1 MTDPAAP
8 PLISRSM
15 SDEPV
20 WAERAVDLFRSAEG
34 LAGLSMADAQ
44 CIASYTHLLRCPEG
58 QVLTREGEPAGDG
71 FMLLVLSGEV
81 TVETA
86 VARRDEPVVV
96 SVAGPGHLI
105 GETALLDG
113 GPRTATCTATAPV
126 IGAGLS
132 RHALQRMMGAEPE
145 VAAKLLAGLA
155 QRMAQRLRDLT
166 RQQRVYH
173 QLLGAMQ
180 GEVDALQQQLQQVMD
195 GAARRGDKA
204 ADPDAR

>member
-8 PLISRSM
+8 QLISRSM

-20 WAERAVDLFRSAEG
+20 WAERAADLIRQADG
-34 LAGLSMADAQ
+34 LVGLSALDAHT
-44 CIASYTHLLRCPEG
+44 IVSYTRLLRCAEG

-81 TVETA
+81 TVETV
-86 VARRDEPVVV
+86 VARRDAPVVV

-132 RHALQRMMGAEPE
+132 RNALQRMMRAEPE
-145 VAAKLLAGLA
+145 VAARLLAGVA

-180 GEVDALQQQLQQVMD
+180 GEVDELQRQLQQVMD
-195 GAARRGDKA
+195 GAARRSAQRGTDA
-204 ADPDAR
+204 A

>member
-8 PLISRSM
+8 TLISRSM

-20 WAERAVDLFRSAEG
+20 WAQLAADLLRSADA
-34 LAGLSMADAQ
+34 LAGLSALDAQ
-44 CIASYTHLLRCPEG
+44 CIVSYARLLRCGEG
-58 QVLTREGEPAGDG
+58 QVLTREGEAAGEG
-71 FMLLVLSGEV
+71 FMMLVLDGEV
-81 TVETA
+81 TVETM
-86 VARRDEPVVV
+86 VARREQPVVV

-113 GPRTATCTATAPV
+113 GPRTATCTATTSV

-132 RHALQRMMGAEPE
+132 RNALQRMMRAEPE
-145 VAAKLLAGLA
+145 VAAKLLAGVG
-155 QRMAQRLRDLT
+155 QRMAQRLRDAN

-180 GEVDALQQQLQQVMD
+180 AEVAELQRQLQQVMD
-195 GAARRGDKA
+195 GAARRTAQRG
-204 ADPDAR
+204 ADAS